1 VARAQKAGVP
11 AYILLVDQRPG
22 ETVTRLPSGELK
34 TLIMRDVD
42 VENVKKLRAMKG
54 ITLLETPRD
63 IEKIYSTDE

>member
-1 VARAQKAGVP
+1 M
-11 AYILLVDQRPG
+11 DQRPG